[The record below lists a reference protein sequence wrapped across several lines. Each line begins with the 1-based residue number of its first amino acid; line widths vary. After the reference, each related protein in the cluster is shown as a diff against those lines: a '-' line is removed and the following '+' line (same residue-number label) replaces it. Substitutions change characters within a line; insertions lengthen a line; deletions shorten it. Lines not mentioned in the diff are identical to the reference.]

1 VTDAADVP
9 LSASGGGVD
18 HRRRFFVKQRV
29 TMMVNRYEIR
39 EARPDGSEGA
49 VLAIAEQ
56 KRLALKERVTFFADE
71 ARSRP
76 IFSFRARQ
84 ALEVAATYDVFDAA
98 GHTIGWFRKDFRASL
113 LRSSFHLGAPGLEAY
128 GQERS
133 LVVAL
138 VRRFVD
144 ISLPLHFDFTDTAT
158 GAPVMSSE
166 RQMTLRDRYTVD
178 VPDPRVDFR
187 LAAAMAVG
195 LDALMQR

>member
-1 VTDAADVP
+1 MTDASDAS
-9 LSASGGGVD
+9 LSAPAGGID

-39 EARPDGSEGA
+39 DANPDGSEGA
-49 VLAIAEQ
+49 MLAIAEQ
-56 KRLALKERVTFFADE
+56 KRLALKEQVTFFADE
-71 ARSRP
+71 ARRHP
-76 IFSFRARQ
+76 LFAFRARQ
-84 ALEVAATYDVFDAA
+84 ALDLAAVYDVTDAA
-98 GHTIGWFRKDFRASL
+98 GRRIGWFQKDFRASL
-113 LRSSFHLGAPGLEAY
+113 LRSSFRLGAPGLEAY

-144 ISLPLHFDFTDTAT
+144 VALPLHFDFTDTAT
-158 GAPVMSSE
+158 GAAVMSSE

-195 LDALMQR
+195 LDALMER